1 MLEVE
6 VMRVIQPG
14 ERELPWVLLRH
25 DTRVLPIV
33 IGILEATAIQIAL
46 VGEKMI
52 RPMTHDLACNLLAGL
67 RGKLT
72 SVSIYTLKDS
82 TFFAHLNIE
91 QVNGEGQVDQV
102 LRIDSR
108 PSDAIAIALRT
119 GSPIFVAEEVM
130 DDAGRELTVFGL
142 EEGDDDDEGEEET
155 YPEDD

>member
-6 VMRVIQPG
+6 VLRVMSPG

-25 DTRVLPIV
+25 ENRVLPIV

-46 VGEKMI
+46 LGEKMV

-72 SVSIYTLKDS
+72 SVSIYSLKDG

-91 QVNGEGQVDQV
+91 QRNSEGQVDQI

-119 GSPIFVAEEVM
+119 GSAVLVAEEVM
-130 DDAGRELTVFGL
+130 DEAGREIEFFDAG
-142 EEGDDDDEGEEET
+142 ESEEEDGE
-155 YPEDD
+155 YPGD

>member
-6 VMRVIQPG
+6 VLRVIQPG

-25 DTRVLPIV
+25 ENRVLPIV
-33 IGILEATAIQIAL
+33 IGILEATAIQYAL
-46 VGEKMI
+46 MGEKVV

-72 SVSIYTLKDS
+72 SISVYSLKDS

-91 QVNGEGQVDQV
+91 QMNSEGQVDQV

-130 DDAGRELTVFGL
+130 DDAGREINFFSLDEEDE
-142 EEGDDDDEGEEET
+142 EEGEDFSGE
-155 YPEDD
+155 